1 MDSEIPNLKRL
12 TVQVAPPLRGG
23 GAKLAPLKR
32 LLLLSGRTSV
42 RSLQPH
48 NSKQYT
54 NSKKALSGKIN
65 QNQNAGSSI
74 QFRTRKYTRGAGIVY
89 MVRARARDHYKDRA

>member
-65 QNQNAGSSI
+65 QNAGSSI